1 VDSNGSTC
9 FTNHPTLIVTL
20 SYGELLNHWSNV
32 GDTGYYGNSK
42 GFCGRGVSAVIGSD
56 VDVHI
61 ANSVNNGIGF

>member
-1 VDSNGSTC
+1 
-9 FTNHPTLIVTL
+9 LIVTL